1 MVRHLLGSFWNHFK
15 LWRPHHWYS
24 YTGEILPRRSQEMVH
39 CRACIYYFA
48 MFSLFPSSLH
58 TQFIQ
63 RFVPQC
69 QTDSHTT
76 VPFWFS
82 SILSSLGETK
92 NPSLPVSFL
101 SLAHASIVADQ
112 VFHYDDRRNNRL
124 SMKNKLVHFATHL
137 LLLSSRLFAA
147 ALVTA
152 SYNTGLWVF
161 FIFAFH
167 YIPILKCDLVSLH
180 VLVSLYAKIVR
191 ANKDTTDRVQLD
203 SYSNPV
209 EIAAL

>member
-1 MVRHLLGSFWNHFK
+1 
-15 LWRPHHWYS
+15 
-24 YTGEILPRRSQEMVH
+24 MVH
-39 CRACIYYFA
+39 CGACIYYFA

-58 TQFIQ
+58 IQFIQ
-63 RFVPQC
+63 RLVPQF
-69 QTDSHTT
+69 QTDSHTS
-76 VPFWFS
+76 VPFWCS

-101 SLAHASIVADQ
+101 SLAHASILADQ
-112 VFHYDDRRNNRL
+112 VFYYDDRRNDRL
-124 SMKNKLVHFATHL
+124 NMKNKLVHFATHL

-167 YIPILKCDLVSLH
+167 YIPILKCDLVSFH

-191 ANKDTTDRVQLD
+191 ANKDTSDRVQLD

>member
-1 MVRHLLGSFWNHFK
+1 M
-15 LWRPHHWYS
+15 
-24 YTGEILPRRSQEMVH
+24 
-39 CRACIYYFA
+39 
-48 MFSLFPSSLH
+48 
-58 TQFIQ
+58 
-63 RFVPQC
+63 
-69 QTDSHTT
+69 
-76 VPFWFS
+76 
-82 SILSSLGETK
+82 
-92 NPSLPVSFL
+92 SFL
-101 SLAHASIVADQ
+101 SLARASVVADE
-112 VFHYDDRRNNRL
+112 VFHYDDRRKNELNMR
-124 SMKNKLVHFATHL
+124 NKLVHFATNL
-137 LLLSSRLFAA
+137 LVLSSRLFAA

-203 SYSNPV
+203 SYSNAV

>member
-1 MVRHLLGSFWNHFK
+1 MHIHVMAVQ
-15 LWRPHHWYS
+15 
-24 YTGEILPRRSQEMVH
+24 QESVT
-39 CRACIYYFA
+39 IVK
-48 MFSLFPSSLH
+48 
-58 TQFIQ
+58 I
-63 RFVPQC
+63 
-69 QTDSHTT
+69 
-76 VPFWFS
+76 
-82 SILSSLGETK
+82 I
-92 NPSLPVSFL
+92 SLPVSFI
-101 SLAHASIVADQ
+101 SLARASIVADE
-112 VFHYDDRRNNRL
+112 VFHYDDRRNNEL
-124 SMKNKLVHFATHL
+124 NIKNKLKLFAAHL

-161 FIFAFH
+161 FIFAFR

>member
-1 MVRHLLGSFWNHFK
+1 
-15 LWRPHHWYS
+15 
-24 YTGEILPRRSQEMVH
+24 MVH
-39 CRACIYYFA
+39 CGACIYYFA

-58 TQFIQ
+58 IQYIQ
-63 RFVPQC
+63 RFVPQY
-69 QTDSHTT
+69 QTDSHTS
-76 VPFWFS
+76 VPFWCS

-112 VFHYDDRRNNRL
+112 VFHYDDTRNDRQN
-124 SMKNKLVHFATHL
+124 MKNKLVHFATHL

-152 SYNTGLWVF
+152 S
-161 FIFAFH
+161 H
-167 YIPILKCDLVSLH
+167 YIPILKCD
-180 VLVSLYAKIVR
+180 LVSLYAKIVR

-203 SYSNPV
+203 LYSNLV

>member
-1 MVRHLLGSFWNHFK
+1 MMISLLHSRFQCRHATLLH
-15 LWRPHHWYS
+15 WR
-24 YTGEILPRRSQEMVH
+24 RRWGG
-39 CRACIYYFA
+39 A
-48 MFSLFPSSLH
+48 LL
-58 TQFIQ
+58 
-63 RFVPQC
+63 
-69 QTDSHTT
+69 DD
-76 VPFWFS
+76 
-82 SILSSLGETK
+82 TK
-92 NPSLPVSFL
+92 CSRL
-101 SLAHASIVADQ
+101 
-112 VFHYDDRRNNRL
+112 YDDRRNDRL
-124 SMKNKLVHFATHL
+124 NMKNKLVHFATHL
-137 LLLSSRLFAA
+137 LLLSSRLFTA